1 MSFWIYL
8 IALIVCLVLAIFC
21 LSLYPISMK
30 KMRNYKQAQM
40 IEYKKNHPKSKLTD
54 YNATGMYVPS
64 SLRALYNAPLILS
77 IVFFIV
83 AFWFLI
89 KLIS

>member
-1 MSFWIYL
+1 MNHWIYL
-8 IALIVCLVLAIFC
+8 FSLVICVILGIVCLLI
-21 LSLYPISMK
+21 YPICMK

-40 IEYKKNHPKSKLTD
+40 KEYKKNHPKSNITD
-54 YNATGMYVPS
+54 YRSTGMYVPS

-77 IVFFIV
+77 IVFFII
-83 AFWFLI
+83 AFGFLF